1 MRRSEMLRSRC
12 TGGTL
17 RRCRGDVLSLTA
29 QSVHY
34 STFFL
39 GWGGGVVGGIKAD
52 LSH

>member
-1 MRRSEMLRSRC
+1 MRRSEVLRSRC

-34 STFFL
+34 STFFWV
-39 GWGGGVVGGIKAD
+39 GWGGGGGGIKAD